1 MLQEQV
7 LSLFQIRHGSWN
19 ELQSA
24 AKFIRT
30 EVFIQEQK
38 IAAEDEWDQDDKHA
52 VHFILYDQTRAI
64 ATARLLPNHW
74 IGRVAVLKTD
84 RGRGLGKALMQA
96 IIKYAQE
103 QQLDQLCLSS
113 QVHATSFYQELGFA
127 CFGEVYEDC
136 GIPHINMHLTLSS
149 TMS

>member
-30 EVFIQEQK
+30 EVFIQE
-38 IAAEDEWDQDDKHA
+38 
-52 VHFILYDQTRAI
+52 QTRAI

-96 IIKYAQE
+96 IIEYAQE